1 MSGSVS
7 YEARPGAPLPHHDA
21 RDASL
26 LNASGQLAP
35 AGWTVMRAIIIMLC
49 FGVNMV
55 DGVDVLM
62 ISYVAPTLSKS
73 LGLSAEQLGIV
84 FSAGLAGM
92 ALGGLLIAPL
102 SDKTGR
108 RPLIIFSVA
117 LMSVCMIAS
126 GYATS
131 LVELAVL
138 RLGVGAGI
146 GAALAGIAT
155 LAAEY
160 APPKHHDFAV
170 AMLQGGYPIAATITG
185 FIVAPLIHTWS
196 WNILLIGAG
205 LFSASAL
212 LPLIFFLPESM
223 AFLAQR
229 QPRNALQ
236 RIRTIERRLQLP
248 ETETLPEPVPLDRT
262 NAGVGG
268 LFREG
273 RMVRTLL
280 LWTSIVCGF
289 MTLYFIISWIPK
301 LAVEAGLD
309 ISDSIY
315 AGALYNIGAF
325 VGCATIGII
334 AMRLTLHRTIML
346 YLLIAAVALSIFGSI
361 TMSVMQVLAVAFVIG
376 IFLQGGFNGHYPLAA
391 GLYPVK
397 VRATGMGWAMGVGRV
412 GAVIGPFL
420 GGTLLQHH
428 VRLSI
433 IFQIYAVPLLI
444 CVGCVYA
451 MSVLQR
457 SADRGV

>member
-1 MSGSVS
+1 MSTADV
-7 YEARPGAPLPHHDA
+7 A
-21 RDASL
+21 
-26 LNASGQLAP
+26 AP
-35 AGWTVMRAIIIMLC
+35 AGWTIMRAIIIALC

-62 ISYVAPTLSKS
+62 LSYVAPTLSKS
-73 LGLSAEQLGIV
+73 LGLSAEQLGLV
-84 FSAGLAGM
+84 FSSGLAGM
-92 ALGGLLIAPL
+92 AFGGLVIAPF

-117 LMSVCMIAS
+117 LMSVCMLAS

-131 LVELAVL
+131 LTELMVL

-146 GAALAGIAT
+146 GAALAGIST

-185 FIVAPLIHTWS
+185 FIVAPLIHVRS
-196 WNILLIGAG
+196 WNVLLIGAG

-223 AFLAQR
+223 AFLVQR
-229 QPRNALQ
+229 QPRDALR
-236 RIRTIERRLQLP
+236 RIQAIERRLRLSQTTELP
-248 ETETLPEPVPLDRT
+248 AVASVERE

-273 RMVRTLL
+273 RSLRTIL

-301 LAVEAGLD
+301 LAVEAGLE

-325 VGCATIGII
+325 VGCATIGIV

-346 YLLIAAVALSIFGSI
+346 YLLIAAVALSIFGSV
-361 TMSVMQVLAVAFVIG
+361 TMSVWQVLGVAFVIG

-397 VRATGMGWAMGVGRV
+397 VRATGMGWAMGVGRI
-412 GAVIGPFL
+412 GAVIGPYM
-420 GGTLLQHH
+420 GGMLLQHH
-428 VRLSI
+428 VRLSV
-433 IFQIYAVPLLI
+433 IFQIYAIPLLV
-444 CVGCVYA
+444 CAGCVFA
-451 MSVLQR
+451 MSVIQR
-457 SADRGV
+457 SINRGV

>member
-138 RLGVGAGI
+138 RLGVGA
-146 GAALAGIAT
+146 
-155 LAAEY
+155 
-160 APPKHHDFAV
+160 
-170 AMLQGGYPIAATITG
+170 
-185 FIVAPLIHTWS
+185 
-196 WNILLIGAG
+196 
-205 LFSASAL
+205 
-212 LPLIFFLPESM
+212 
-223 AFLAQR
+223 
-229 QPRNALQ
+229 
-236 RIRTIERRLQLP
+236 
-248 ETETLPEPVPLDRT
+248 
-262 NAGVGG
+262 
-268 LFREG
+268 
-273 RMVRTLL
+273 
-280 LWTSIVCGF
+280 
-289 MTLYFIISWIPK
+289 
-301 LAVEAGLD
+301 
-309 ISDSIY
+309 
-315 AGALYNIGAF
+315 
-325 VGCATIGII
+325 
-334 AMRLTLHRTIML
+334 
-346 YLLIAAVALSIFGSI
+346 
-361 TMSVMQVLAVAFVIG
+361 
-376 IFLQGGFNGHYPLAA
+376 
-391 GLYPVK
+391 
-397 VRATGMGWAMGVGRV
+397 
-412 GAVIGPFL
+412 
-420 GGTLLQHH
+420 
-428 VRLSI
+428 
-433 IFQIYAVPLLI
+433 
-444 CVGCVYA
+444 
-451 MSVLQR
+451 
-457 SADRGV
+457 